1 MRGFLNELRR
11 RNVLRVAVGYFAMVW
26 LLIQVLETVFPF
38 FALPADY
45 IRWVIIALAI
55 LFLPVM
61 ALSWAFE
68 WSPSGVE
75 SQDDVD
81 SRAAGLPR
89 DTRRFD
95 KVVIVLLSLALV
107 YFAIDKFLLPS
118 IGGGVRE
125 PPSIAVMPFVDMTPA
140 QDHSFFGDGLSEDL
154 MSMLTQNPALRV
166 VARTSSFRFRD
177 TDLPIEDV
185 AQQLGVSHIIEG
197 SVRSIGNRVRITVQ
211 LISGRNGYTV
221 WSDVFDQDIQNIF
234 AVRQEIRSS
243 VESALDVSETTQSP
257 SGSPPDAEAYVIA
270 MRASYL
276 SADSTEESR
285 GQAVEL
291 FLQALEI
298 DPDFALA
305 WSNLS
310 TTYFNQAVAGD
321 IAFEDGYRK
330 ARDAALRS
338 VAIDVRHAPGY
349 TALSAIERYFAGDM
363 PAAVSNMQRALDEAP
378 ASLAGLDDAS
388 TLLLNIGQIDDSV
401 RIREF
406 IVERSPVDIIS
417 IWNLALA
424 YRYADRLEESESAYR
439 RVLQL
444 NPNKS
449 DFDYNLGETLFLMGR
464 FNEALD
470 LFEAEED
477 ESYRLK
483 GKALAYFALG
493 NHELADESLNE
504 LVQSFGDQW
513 PSEIVHVYAYRGEL
527 DEAFEWLEKEFETY
541 GAGGWGEWQLQ
552 RLYDN
557 LREDPRWKVFLRKTG
572 TAPEQLSGLSLDI
585 PVRMYQ

>member
-11 RNVLRVAVGYFAMVW
+11 RNVLRAAVGYFAMAW

-38 FALPADY
+38 FAMPADY

-89 DTRRFD
+89 GTRRFD
-95 KVVIVLLSLALV
+95 KVVIALLSLALV

-118 IGGGVRE
+118 IGGGGRE

-154 MSMLTQNPALRV
+154 MSMLTKNPALRV

-177 TDLPIEDV
+177 TNLPIEDV
-185 AQQLGVSHIIEG
+185 AQQLGVSHILEG
-197 SVRSIGNRVRITVQ
+197 SIRSIGDRVRITVQ
-211 LISGRNGYTV
+211 LISGRDGYTV
-221 WSDVFDQDIQNIF
+221 WSDVFDRDIQQIF
-234 AVRQEIRSS
+234 AVRQEIQSG
-243 VESALDVSETTQSP
+243 VETALDVSDTAQSP

-270 MRASYL
+270 MRAAYL
-276 SADSTEESR
+276 SADGTIESR

-298 DPDFALA
+298 DPDFARA
-305 WSNLS
+305 WSNLA
-310 TTYFNQAVAGD
+310 TTYVNQTTAGD
-321 IAFEDGYRK
+321 IAFEEGYRK
-330 ARDAALRS
+330 ARDAALQS
-338 VAIDVRHAPGY
+338 VAVDVQHAPGY
-349 TALSAIERYFAGDM
+349 KALSSIERYFAGNM
-363 PAAVSNMQRALDEAP
+363 PAAVSNMQRAMDEAP
-378 ASLAGLDDAS
+378 ASLAILSEAS
-388 TLLLNIGQIDDSV
+388 ILLLNIGQIDNSV
-401 RIREF
+401 RIQQF

-424 YRYADRLEESESAYR
+424 YRYADRLKESESAYR
-439 RVLQL
+439 RVFEL
-444 NPNKS
+444 NPNKGNFS
-449 DFDYNLGETLFLMGR
+449 YNLGETLFLMGR
-464 FNEALD
+464 FDEALD

-483 GKALAYFALG
+483 GKALAHFALG
-493 NHELADESLNE
+493 DRELANETLNE
-504 LVQSFGDQW
+504 LVDSFGDQW

-527 DEAFEWLEKEFETY
+527 DEAFAWLDIEYEKY

-557 LREDPRWKVFLRKTG
+557 LREDPRWKVFLQRTG
-572 TAPEQLSGLSLDI
+572 TAPEQLSEFSLEI